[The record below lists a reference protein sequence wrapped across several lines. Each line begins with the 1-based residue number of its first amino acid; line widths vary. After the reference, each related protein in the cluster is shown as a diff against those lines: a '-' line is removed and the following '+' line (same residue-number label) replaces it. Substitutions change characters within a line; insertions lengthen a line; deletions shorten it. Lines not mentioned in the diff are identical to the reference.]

1 MKNLF
6 LGKIIL
12 TNMKNKNF
20 LDYIIIPMAGLGSR
34 FQKSNFKTI
43 KPMILVD
50 NKSILEKSIMDLPN
64 AQSKIIIL
72 NEKIYNKYPVMEKIF
87 VKNNL
92 NKILLKKPTLGQ
104 ADTVY
109 KTKNFL
115 NLENNALIHSCDYI
129 LKFSKKKLKNL
140 TSNYDVIIFVHK
152 LKSRIVKNYN
162 DFAYCKINANNNY
175 VSQIVEKKTIS
186 EKPWNDFIVV
196 GTFWFNKIGLFYA
209 SQDVAIKNNQ
219 TISGEFYVA
228 NNINNLI
235 KKKYKVAFFEVDEWI
250 NLGDYFDYQQY
261 IYWKNYFFNNKT
273 LLEC

>member
-6 LGKIIL
+6 LGRIIL
-12 TNMKNKNF
+12 ANMKNKNF

-34 FQKSNFKTI
+34 FKKSNFKTI

-64 AQSKIIIL
+64 AKNKIIIL
-72 NEKIYNKYPVMEKIF
+72 NKKIYNKYPVMEKIF

-162 DFAYCKINANNNY
+162 DFAYCKINTNNNC
-175 VSQIVEKKTIS
+175 VTQIVEKKTIS

-196 GTFWFNKIGLFYA
+196 GTFWFNKIGLFYTSHDIA
-209 SQDVAIKNNQ
+209 VKNNQ

-235 KKKYKVAFFEVDEWI
+235 QKKYKVSFFEVDEWI

-261 IYWKNYFFNNKT
+261 IYWKNYFLNNKN